1 MVSDTPSSQNEK
13 KNVETAEDAAPVS
26 PATSEPASLEPKPDE
41 TAVETAMADVAAAI
55 KRHEDHLDEET
66 LAQEQRHAEED
77 DGHEAADAEPVRE
90 KETPA
95 QSVHPAPPPPHTP
108 AVERTRGPGFAAMLA
123 AGVAGAVIAL
133 AAAYALQQ
141 AGVIGSGG
149 KTSDEIAA
157 LRQEIDTL
165 KANDGTSKLQSDI
178 DALRQQMAAAT
189 GSAEEIDTLK
199 QQVGALQAGLQSDSN
214 AVQSLQSGLD
224 AVKTTLATGQQDVQN
239 RIATIEDKLNTPG
252 KDVAVARAISAAALK
267 SAIDRGESFASE
279 LSTYLGVAPENAKIG
294 ALKTFADTGVP
305 TQEELADM
313 FSKDADAIIAASAP
327 PPPEGN
333 IFNRLVDSAKGLVS
347 VRPVGDVEGDTV
359 PDIVARIENALTE
372 GDLKKAESEWET
384 LPAASK
390 QESQTF
396 ADGLKARI
404 EADDLVSETLTEAL
418 GATAGASASGN

>member
-66 LAQEQRHAEED
+66 LAEEQRDGEED

-90 KETPA
+90 KEAAA
-95 QSVHPAPPPPHTP
+95 QSVHPAPPPPPTP
-108 AVERTRGPGFAAMLA
+108 AVERSRGPGFAAMLA

-372 GDLKKAESEWET
+372 GELKKAESEWET

-390 QESQTF
+390 QASQTF